1 MGGEGGVFRTERSK
15 CKGPGAG
22 VCLLCLGSSLE
33 ASVAEIEQAGGM
45 QR

>member
-1 MGGEGGVFRTERSK
+1 MGVGYLGQRSK

-22 VCLLCLGSSLE
+22 VCLLYLGSSLE
-33 ASVAEIEQAGGM
+33 ASVAEIEQAGGR